1 MKSPSNNALD
11 DLLQASK
18 KRVQE
23 LSKALQDTYYWA
35 YTSGKFSELDAIMES
50 ACVQIPQEIVTRSKM
65 VRVWEEGCERFPA
78 ELQASSEGPASEV
91 QWMLHYASCMPN
103 AGEASNSMVRVWL
116 WYLAA
121 SASRLLP
128 EGFDVLALA
137 LEEYRRATEKHPGM
151 TLECDGLTDAARL
164 FALVEKIGEVAACLT
179 YDNDAETGHGSDLES
194 EVIQVIALALAWA
207 TRYLEEN
214 EHLDRQD
221 SNPRH
226 QAYASNGDEIED
238 AHALRDSDGDYRTPE
253 RRLLRDKS
261 GPIAAWEEVTA
272 VPTSALKRLQDAFR
286 GAAGGSSGLHGDKLA
301 AILEITSY
309 LPVDKPG
316 PLDQAVADAKN
327 TSAQG
332 ILEDFTLNDRI
343 SLLLDAVRDT
353 HTGEDLRY
361 RLARVVRLAYTWADL
376 EGPSRDAVEDIR
388 NRAAAEAGRCG
399 GDLATLARLVGELA
413 ARASEGRSPRPALL
427 ALGSRA
433 LAWAAKVIE
442 DGE

>member
-1 MKSPSNNALD
+1 MSTWTDK
-11 DLLQASK
+11 
-18 KRVQE
+18 
-23 LSKALQDTYYWA
+23 
-35 YTSGKFSELDAIMES
+35 
-50 ACVQIPQEIVTRSKM
+50 
-65 VRVWEEGCERFPA
+65 
-78 ELQASSEGPASEV
+78 
-91 QWMLHYASCMPN
+91 
-103 AGEASNSMVRVWL
+103 
-116 WYLAA
+116 
-121 SASRLLP
+121 
-128 EGFDVLALA
+128 
-137 LEEYRRATEKHPGM
+137 
-151 TLECDGLTDAARL
+151 TLIRGI
-164 FALVEKIGEVAACLT
+164 K
-179 YDNDAETGHGSDLES
+179 
-194 EVIQVIALALAWA
+194 
-207 TRYLEEN
+207 
-214 EHLDRQD
+214 
-221 SNPRH
+221 
-226 QAYASNGDEIED
+226 AYASNGDEIED
-238 AHALRDSDGDYRTPE
+238 AYALRDSDGDYRTPE

-261 GPIAAWEEVTA
+261 GPIAAGEEVTA

-286 GAAGGSSGLHGDKLA
+286 GAAGGSSGLPGDKLA

-327 TSAQG
+327 TSALG

-376 EGPSRDAVEDIR
+376 EDPSRDAVEDIR

-433 LAWAAKVIE
+433 LAWAAESSRTVSDVDVQVGHLPGPYRLDVAYAGGQPIGVVEKIVMDAPNPDRLGPYIRQALTE
-442 DGE
+442 TFEVELSEGYSEGWEA